1 MNRRQ
6 FLGHSGKLLALLA
19 AARVS
24 AGARTGSGKHFFDI
38 SLAQWSMHRQ
48 LRNGKLKVLDFP
60 LKAKQ
65 AFDIRAVEYVN
76 QFFMDRA
83 GDRQFLR
90 SMKTRAGDAGVDSLL
105 IMVDAEGE
113 LGDPDS
119 ARRKRAVEN
128 HYKWVEAAEYLGCH
142 SVRVNAAGEGSRA
155 EVQRA
160 SIDGLRQ
167 LAEFSRD
174 YGINIIVENH
184 GGYSSNGE
192 WLAQVMRGVDLPN
205 CGSLPDFGNF
215 GDYDRYRGVRELMPY
230 AKGVSAKS
238 FEFDAAGNE
247 VHTDFVRM
255 LEIIHASGYRG
266 HIGIEYEG
274 EGDEDAGI
282 MATKQLLLRAGEQLG

>member
-24 AGARTGSGKHFFDI
+24 AGARTGSGKNFFDI

-90 SMKTRAGDAGVDSLL
+90 SMKTRAGDVGVDSLL
-105 IMVDAEGE
+105 IMVDAEGQ

-160 SIDGLRQ
+160 SIDGLWQ

-230 AKGVSAKS
+230 AKGISAKS